1 MMELL
6 GDNIYDNDYNQ
17 TSYNSGLNAFIGKT
31 ANGTVTAI
39 QTMPWNYKPW
49 GCGSGWRGSCNDGW
63 IQFEICEDNLKDE
76 EYFNLVYKEACEL
89 TAYLCKM
96 FKIDPKGTVNYNG
109 AIIPTIL
116 CHADS
121 YTLGMGNN
129 HGDVYNWFDI
139 YGKTMA
145 DVRNDVFSLLQEAE
159 TEEEKPKEEVK
170 TEEIKEI
177 ITDFNQEKFNE
188 MMNNWIAATA
198 IKEPSDWSKEARDWA
213 EEKKIILGD
222 ENGNKKYKNY
232 LTREEMVVIL
242 ERVLN
247 RPII

>member
-1 MMELL
+1 M
-6 GDNIYDNDYNQ
+6 
-17 TSYNSGLNAFIGKT
+17 
-31 ANGTVTAI
+31 
-39 QTMPWNYKPW
+39 
-49 GCGSGWRGSCNDGW
+49 
-63 IQFEICEDNLKDE
+63 CEDNLKDE

-145 DVRNDVFSLLQEAE
+145 DVRNDVFSLLQEVEA
-159 TEEEKPKEEVK
+159 EEEKSKEEVK

-198 IKEPSDWSKEARDWA
+198 IKDPSDWSKEARDWA